1 MEEGSTSEL
10 WRDVPTLLAA
20 AHELKA
26 PLTLIRQLALQLE
39 DEYDRHDPAAMRIR
53 LTAERSL
60 ALVEGLTRAARLE
73 DALCELEPID
83 VGELYDS
90 VAHELTP
97 LSRALNQSI
106 EVQVPHTAVVIG
118 DRSLLRSVLIGL
130 CDNALAHNAADRPVV
145 LTARHRGRERLTVG
159 VRDYGPHTS
168 ELKEVRRRLGRSPQA
183 MNARP
188 RSSGLGLLIAD
199 QFARRMDGA
208 LSMVRH
214 REAGVTFSL
223 DLPKSRQISLL
234 EYL

>member
-1 MEEGSTSEL
+1 MEEGSTSES

-26 PLTLIRQLALQLE
+26 PLTLIRQLALQIE
-39 DEYDRHDPAAMRIR
+39 DEYGRADPSALRIR

-60 ALVEGLTRAARLE
+60 TLVEGLTRAARLE
-73 DALCELEPID
+73 DAMCELEPID

-90 VAHELTP
+90 VAHELSP
-97 LSRALNQSI
+97 LSSALSQSI
-106 EVQVPHTAVVIG
+106 QVRVPHTAVVIG

-130 CDNALAHNAADRPVV
+130 CDNALTHNAADRPVI
-145 LTARHRGRERLTVG
+145 LTASHQGPERIAVG

-168 ELKEVRRRLGRSPQA
+168 ELKDVRRRLGKGPQA
-183 MNARP
+183 LHARP

-199 QFARRMDGA
+199 QFARRMDAA

-214 REAGVTFSL
+214 REAGVTFSMS
-223 DLPKSRQISLL
+223 LPKSRQISLL
-234 EYL
+234 ELV